1 MKGINLNDILK
12 YWVIIYTKF
21 LANFEISN
29 RNSGGIIKYMYAD
42 SGHTRYYLKSVY
54 SKII

>member
-12 YWVIIYTKF
+12 YWVITYTKL
-21 LANFEISN
+21 LANFDISN
-29 RNSGGIIKYMYAD
+29 RNSGGIIKYAD